1 MSANGENGHLA
12 WLEVRQYRKAAIR
25 QEWARMST
33 NDRYQP
39 VAKTSIFCNV
49 VFQASQ
55 PRNSTDLPAAFFV
68 LAFVLAAPFYIL
80 NALAHLDILGEP
92 GLGPIYIALFT
103 VTPIASASLLTFR
116 QRGKDGVKELLWRIL
131 DFKRIGNHRW
141 YGAVLLLP
149 LLISLLSLG
158 GSILSGA
165 DLASGMAPLAALP
178 LVLSFFFVLA
188 AGEEAGW
195 IGYAFEPMQARYGAL
210 RAALGLGAVWALWH
224 VPFFIF
230 MMPGVIV
237 FSAQVATL
245 VSTRVLIAWAYN
257 NAGKSLF
264 AATLFHAAGNAWLV
278 TLPDTTT
285 TGTLGPAI
293 YCGLVLLAAVAV
305 TLLWGPKTLA
315 RYRFAH

>member
-1 MSANGENGHLA
+1 MAVSEAN
-12 WLEVRQYRKAAIR
+12 
-25 QEWARMST
+25 
-33 NDRYQP
+33 QP
-39 VAKTSIFCNV
+39 Q
-49 VFQASQ
+49 FQTGS
-55 PRNSTDLPAAFFV
+55 PAAFFV
-68 LAFVLAAPFYIL
+68 LVFVLAAPFYIL

-92 GLGPIYIALFT
+92 GMGPVYIALFT
-103 VTPIASASLLTFR
+103 VTPIASAALLTFR
-116 QRGKDGVKELLWRIL
+116 QRGKGGLKGLLWRIL
-131 DFKRIGNHRW
+131 DFKRIGSYRW

-165 DLASGMAPLAALP
+165 DLPSGMAPLAALP

-195 IGYAFEPMQARYGAL
+195 MGYAFEPMQARYGAL

-224 VPFFIF
+224 VPFFVF

-237 FSAQVATL
+237 FSAQVVTL
-245 VSTRVLIAWAYN
+245 VSTRVLIAWAYS
-257 NAGKSLF
+257 NAGKSVF
-264 AATLFHAAGNAWLV
+264 AATLFHAAGNTLLI

-285 TGTLGPAI
+285 TGALGAAI
-293 YCGLVLLAAVAV
+293 YCGLVLSAAVAV
-305 TLLWGPKTLA
+305 TLLWGPQTLA